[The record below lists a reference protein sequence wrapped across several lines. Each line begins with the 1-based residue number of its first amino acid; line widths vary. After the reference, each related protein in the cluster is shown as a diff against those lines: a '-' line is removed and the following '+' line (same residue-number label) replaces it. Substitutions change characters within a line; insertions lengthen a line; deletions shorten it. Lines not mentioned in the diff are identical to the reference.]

1 MFFAEVLII
10 SSISSSMFFCSYSNI
25 NALNLSSPIEL
36 RIIVFTNRSD
46 ELDRLTEAEDIDV
59 SRKSCKT
66 FMALGNICMH
76 DDGWCNFSLMVISF
90 SLLQV
95 QCAFETVA
103 SCSNEVFV
111 ESKSV
116 SNRS

>member
-1 MFFAEVLII
+1 
-10 SSISSSMFFCSYSNI
+10 
-25 NALNLSSPIEL
+25 
-36 RIIVFTNRSD
+36 
-46 ELDRLTEAEDIDV
+46 
-59 SRKSCKT
+59 
-66 FMALGNICMH
+66 MAFGNICMH
-76 DDGWCNFSLMVISF
+76 DDGLCNFSLMVIGF

-116 SNRS
+116 SN